1 MADIFEEIVKVKR
14 EGGEAALAT
23 IVITRGST
31 PREQGSKM
39 LIKKDGTIIG
49 SVGGGCTE
57 AEVWQEAQKVME
69 EGKPKVLHFDMT
81 GRSAEEEGMICGGT
95 MDVYLE
101 PIVSQPTL
109 YLFGGG
115 HISLSIAKIGKL
127 VGFDVVVIDDRQGY
141 ANKERFPEADRLI
154 VKDFPLA
161 FPELVVNKASY
172 IVIVT
177 RGHAHDE
184 EVLEWAIT
192 APARYIGMIGSKKK
206 VKTVYS
212 HIIERGGSEEALNKV
227 HAPIGLSI
235 QAQTPEEIAVSI
247 MAEIIR
253 VRRGGEAGEEARS
266 MARPPVPQATVPV
279 SRDPQP

>member
-1 MADIFEEIVKVKR
+1 MADVFEEIVKIKR

-69 EGKPKVLHFDMT
+69 DGKPKVLHFDMT
-81 GRSAEEEGMICGGT
+81 GRTAEEEGMICGGT

-101 PIVSQPTL
+101 PIISQPVL
-109 YLFGGG
+109 YIFGGG
-115 HISLSIAKIGKL
+115 HISLAISKIAKIA
-127 VGFDVVVIDDRQGY
+127 GFDVVVVDDRPGY
-141 ANKERFPEADRLI
+141 ANKERFPEADKLI
-154 VKDFPLA
+154 AREFLQA
-161 FPELVVNKASY
+161 FPELPVNKVSY

-192 APARYIGMIGSKKK
+192 TPAKYIGMIGSKKK

-212 HIIERGGSEEALNKV
+212 HIMSRGSSEEALNKV
-227 HAPIGLSI
+227 HAPIGISI
-235 QAQTPEEIAVSI
+235 KAQTPEEIAVSI

-253 VRRGGEAGEEARS
+253 VRRGGEEGEEAKS
-266 MARPPVPQATVPV
+266 MAL
-279 SRDPQP
+279 SRKA